1 MYYEAKKIFFQ
12 NFDTVFCMQKF
23 QFQLKKGDYIN
34 LATRKIPT

>member
-1 MYYEAKKIFFQ
+1 MYYEAKKIFFSIY
-12 NFDTVFCMQKF
+12 DTVLFMQKF